1 MRRFKIAKRRCFY
14 LSSCAKTSFL
24 SAKTA
29 NKFGIAIS
37 PFSISAT
44 PHASPIFAV
53 KAMRNGADLR

>member
-14 LSSCAKTSFL
+14 LSSCAKT
-24 SAKTA
+24 A

-37 PFSISAT
+37 PFSISAI
-44 PHASPIFAV
+44 PHASPIFTV